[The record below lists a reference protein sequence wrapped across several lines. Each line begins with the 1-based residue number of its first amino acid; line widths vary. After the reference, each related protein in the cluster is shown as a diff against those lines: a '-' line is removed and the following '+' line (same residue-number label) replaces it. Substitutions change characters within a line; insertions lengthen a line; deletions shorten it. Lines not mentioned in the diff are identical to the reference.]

1 MPINEIV
8 IKGAGEYILPGMGRM
23 KIEIFEKSVHL
34 DLTKKYEK
42 KVANYKLTTNNYQT
56 FRNIQ
61 ILFCGKEWVMISK
74 ISSPSIHFVI
84 HHPKLRDA
92 IENFIPPV
100 VEK

>member
-1 MPINEIV
+1 MKNVKIYTDGACEGNPGRGGYGIIMMTKIND
-8 IKGAGEYILPGMGRM
+8 
-23 KIEIFEKSVHL
+23 KIY
-34 DLTKKYEK
+34 KKEFSQG
-42 KVANYKLTTNNYQT
+42 YKLTTNNYQT

-100 VEK
+100 VEE

>member
-1 MPINEIV
+1 MWLIAVEGNKNGQFQKEVLKIYDYNEYL
-8 IKGAGEYILPGMGRM
+8 E
-23 KIEIFEKSVHL
+23 HL